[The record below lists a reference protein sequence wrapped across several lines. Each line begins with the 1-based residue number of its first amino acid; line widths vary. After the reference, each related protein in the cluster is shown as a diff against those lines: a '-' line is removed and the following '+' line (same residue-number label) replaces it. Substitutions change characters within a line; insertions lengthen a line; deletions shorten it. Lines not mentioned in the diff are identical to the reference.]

1 MSGKVSKSGDT
12 MTGTLTV
19 SKVVGYSEKDWQN
32 AQFLSRSRNDQNEAS
47 RAGYGFENI
56 NKNAAL
62 LYLEAGANRL
72 KVKFNNGESKTLA
85 FTDDIT
91 S

>member
-12 MTGTLTV
+12 MTGTLAV

-47 RAGYGFENI
+47 RAGYGFENSD
-56 NKNAAL
+56 KNAAL

-85 FTDDIT
+85 FTDDMT